1 MMPEFMRA
9 NWHRLSLAI
18 VAIALSVIF
27 HALVHGSL

>member
-1 MMPEFMRA
+1 MMSEFMRA

-27 HALVHGSL
+27 HALV

>member
-9 NWHRLSLAI
+9 NWGLLSLAI

-27 HALVHGSL
+27 HALV